1 MTERVEFEPSR
12 RFPTYSSR
20 HLLKASKRATW
31 AWFRC
36 SYFGGGGTA
45 ASGARPSA
53 RATAKPF
60 SRWTNSASSAATL
73 RANILCPLHGGPPD
87 FAVRFR
93 LTDVLEPLEDLLER
107 PSRLVLLVAV
117 RKVRPAH
124 IGIDGFAIKEHDF
137 VLHATTQ
144 GVALTGSPV
153 RAEDKS

>member
-12 RFPTYSSR
+12 RFPTYTSR
-20 HLLKASKRATW
+20 HLLEAVETGDLGLVSMQLFWR
-31 AWFRC
+31 R
-36 SYFGGGGTA
+36 
-45 ASGARPSA
+45 R
-53 RATAKPF
+53 TAKPF

-93 LTDVLEPLEDLLER
+93 LTGVLEPLEDLLER

-124 IGIDGFAIKEHDF
+124 IGIDGFAIKG
-137 VLHATTQ
+137 T
-144 GVALTGSPV
+144 
-153 RAEDKS
+153 